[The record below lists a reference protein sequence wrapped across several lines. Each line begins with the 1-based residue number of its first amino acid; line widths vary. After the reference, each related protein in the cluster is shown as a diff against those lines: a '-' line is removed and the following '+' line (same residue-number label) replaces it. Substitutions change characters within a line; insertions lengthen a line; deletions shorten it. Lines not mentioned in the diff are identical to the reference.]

1 MKNLISK
8 NHNASCYINIVTK
21 TVVHLEYIEGESKDL
36 EKMFIDHGLLNLQP
50 EPLDPESIL
59 AEVQS
64 LENSKENS
72 AEINNQYNEL
82 LEIFHFYEF
91 ASETLGLFIDNYDC
105 LAKHKETVS
114 KDGKRVAKFIISND
128 VSIGSVLSESM
139 LIDSIK
145 EHKGNTIHEKFQI
158 LLNKILSCKLPNPD
172 TFNEENVV
180 VRLLSNVTSVEIA
193 KDNKF
198 IKFAEEVKSQ
208 EKKRS

>member
-1 MKNLISK
+1 MKSLVSR
-8 NHNASCYINIVTK
+8 NHNASCYVNIVIK
-21 TVVHLEYIEGESKDL
+21 TVAYLEYPEEGSENF

-145 EHKGNTIHEKFQI
+145 QFKGNTIQERLQI
-158 LLNKILSCKLPNPD
+158 FLNKILSCKLPNPD
-172 TFNEENVV
+172 TFNEENIIG
-180 VRLLSNVTSVEIA
+180 RLLSNITNVEIA

-198 IKFAEEVKSQ
+198 IKFAEQVKSQ
-208 EKKRS
+208 EKLS

>member
-1 MKNLISK
+1 MKNRISK
-8 NHNASCYINIVTK
+8 NHNASCYINIVIK

-50 EPLDPESIL
+50 EPLDPDSIL

-64 LENSKENS
+64 LENRKENS
-72 AEINNQYNEL
+72 AEIKNQYNEL

-114 KDGKRVAKFIISND
+114 KDGKKVAKFIISND

-139 LIDSIK
+139 LIDSI
-145 EHKGNTIHEKFQI
+145 EQFKGNTIQERFQI
-158 LLNKILSCKLPNPD
+158 FLNKILSCKLPNPD
-172 TFNEENVV
+172 TFNEENIVV
-180 VRLLSNVTSVEIA
+180 KLLSNITSVEIA
-193 KDNKF
+193 NDNKF
-198 IKFAEEVKSQ
+198 IKFAEQIKSQ
-208 EKKRS
+208 EKLS